1 MSIKRIFHVSPKEA
15 YKRIDQYLV
24 NLLPLSR
31 TAVQRLIKEGLV
43 SINRQEVKANYK
55 VHPEDEI
62 QVQIPG
68 PTPIPLLPEPI
79 PLDIL
84 YEDEHLIVLNK
95 PSGMVVHLAPGHD
108 SGTLVNA
115 LLHHCKDLKGIGGR
129 ERPGIVHRLDK
140 DTSGVL
146 VVAKSDPVHR
156 HLSRQ
161 FKQHTVNRVYIALV
175 QGALKKGSGVID
187 LPIGRD
193 IKDRKKISPRT
204 MKPKH
209 SITHF
214 RVIKRF
220 REGTLLELKPQTG
233 RTHQLRVHLSHLHHP
248 VAGDKVYG
256 GRNYSILGG
265 VKVARLMLHAAR
277 LGFTHPGTEKYME
290 FETPLPE
297 EMKNILDILD
307 KLNRTER

>member
-1 MSIKRIFHVSPKEA
+1 LPKTRILYVAPNEA
-15 YKRIDQYLV
+15 SRRIDRYLA

-43 SINRQEVKANYK
+43 SVNGEVVKANYK
-55 VHPEDEI
+55 IHPEDEI
-62 QVQIPG
+62 HVEIPG
-68 PTPIPLLPEPI
+68 PTPLPLVPEPI

-84 YEDEHLIVLNK
+84 YEDEYLLVLNK
-95 PSGMVVHLAPGHD
+95 PSGMVVHPAPGHD

-115 LLHHCKDLKGIGGR
+115 LLHHCKNLEGIGGR

-146 VVAKSDPVHR
+146 VVAKTDHVHR

-161 FKQHTVNRVYIALV
+161 FKLHTVNRVYIALV
-175 QGALKKGSGVID
+175 HGVVKQGSGVID

-193 IKDRKKISPRT
+193 IKDRKRISPRT

-214 RVIKRF
+214 KVIERF
-220 REGTLLELKPQTG
+220 KDGTLLELKPQTG
-233 RTHQLRVHLSHLHHP
+233 RTHQLRVHLSHIHHP
-248 VAGDKVYG
+248 VAGDKTYG
-256 GRNYSILGG
+256 GKNYSLLGK
-265 VKVARLMLHAAR
+265 VKIDRLMLHAAR
-277 LGFTHPGTEKYME
+277 IGFIHPGTERYME

-297 EMKNILDILD
+297 EMKKVLD
-307 KLNRTER
+307 KLNRTEG